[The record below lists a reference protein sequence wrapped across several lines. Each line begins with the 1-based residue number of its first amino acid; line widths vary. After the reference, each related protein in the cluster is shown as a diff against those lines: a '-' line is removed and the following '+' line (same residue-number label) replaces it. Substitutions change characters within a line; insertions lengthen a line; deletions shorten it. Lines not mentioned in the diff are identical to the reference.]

1 MAAKPRIGIAIA
13 GALAAVLAVAG
24 AGPALG
30 HDKSKHV
37 DPPADGADAAAPPE
51 VAEPAAE
58 GAAPEPFPV
67 DIGGEFALVDH
78 TGTPV
83 TDADYRGRFMLVF
96 FGYARCDS
104 ICPVGLKRMTEAVD
118 LLGEPGERVQPLLIT
133 IDPENDTPE
142 VLADHLLRLHPRL
155 VGLTGTTEAVSAAM
169 KSYKV
174 NAKLVGQSWKGTPRI
189 SHGSYIY
196 LMGPDGALLSIL
208 PPVLSSEAMAG
219 IITRYLRQT

>member
-1 MAAKPRIGIAIA
+1 LQWP
-13 GALAAVLAVAG
+13 
-24 AGPALG
+24 
-30 HDKSKHV
+30 
-37 DPPADGADAAAPPE
+37 
-51 VAEPAAE
+51 E

-67 DIGGEFALVDH
+67 DIGGEFALIDH

-83 TDADYRGRFMLVF
+83 TDADYHGRFLLVF

-118 LLGEPGERVQPLLIT
+118 LLGEPGERVQPVLIT
-133 IDPENDTPE
+133 VDPEHDTPE
-142 VLADHLLRLHPRL
+142 VLAEHLPRLHPRL

-169 KSYKV
+169 RSYKV

-219 IITRYLRQT
+219 IITRYLSQS